1 VKGLTFL
8 YLNIKM
14 SCLFNSLSHFTPGV
28 SSMELRQK
36 ICDYL
41 LQDNL
46 GKYNIPGT
54 CSIEESDI
62 KPSDVSKIEGMTLEQ
77 YVAKMRSPST
87 WGGALEI
94 AAFIRLYNKNV
105 EVINIRDKNSKS
117 IEFVVSGNT
126 TKVRISWNGGHYEP
140 ILDTRS

>member
-1 VKGLTFL
+1 
-8 YLNIKM
+8 M
-14 SCLFNSLSHFTPGV
+14 SCLFNSLSKFTPGV
-28 SSMELRQK
+28 SSSELRQK
-36 ICDYL
+36 ICDFL

-46 GKYNIPGT
+46 EQYNIPNV
-54 CSIEESDI
+54 CSSESNI
-62 KPSDVSKIEGMTLEQ
+62 KPSDVAKLEGLSLEK

-105 EVINIRDKNSKS
+105 EVVNIRDKNNKP

-126 TKVRISWNGGHYEP
+126 TKVMISWNGGHYEP
-140 ILDTRS
+140 IL